1 MIHRNRGAGRLEAAV
16 SDHAARSG
24 GNCRVVV
31 GQTGAT
37 CVITASGT
45 IDTLTVSQLEDAIE
59 SVMTDAPPA
68 VVVDL
73 LGVDFL
79 ASVGIGVLVAA
90 QHHPTTRFAV
100 VADGPATARP
110 LRLIGVA
117 DVIDVFPTRDEALS
131 AVDSW

>member
-1 MIHRNRGAGRLEAAV
+1 MVTV
-16 SDHAARSG
+16 SRSG
-24 GNCRVVV
+24 D
-31 GQTGAT
+31 TG
-37 CVITASGT
+37 VITASGT

-59 SVMTDAPPA
+59 KVMTDAPAA

-90 QHHPTTRFAV
+90 QHHPTARFAV
-100 VADGPATARP
+100 AADGPATARP

-117 DVIDVFPTRDEALS
+117 DVIEVCPTLDDALS
-131 AVDSW
+131 AVAPR

>member
-1 MIHRNRGAGRLEAAV
+1 MGV
-16 SDHAARSG
+16 ARSG
-24 GNCRVVV
+24 N
-31 GQTGAT
+31 T

-45 IDTLTVSQLEDAIE
+45 IDTLTVSKLENAIE

-90 QHHPTTRFAV
+90 QHHPTARFAV
-100 VADGPATARP
+100 AADGPATARP

-117 DVIDVFPTRDEALS
+117 DVIEVCPTLDEALS
-131 AVDSW
+131 AVASR